1 MGNTIKRMFAPRVP
15 EGQQQQQQP
24 QQLQQ
29 QPQQLQLRQQQ
40 QQLQLR
46 QQQQQPQQLRQQQQQ
61 QQPRQI
67 HHTMPQISNLKNIKP
82 VSWKNAI
89 PFIKKGKQ
97 IVQLKTHLNNK
108 SPNNTN
114 INIPNKKCIRSKF
127 VFYFIRHAESCSNQ
141 QQTKS
146 ERYFSKLK
154 KFNSGSEIE
163 PFISDKGILDCDEKK
178 SIYTDEFK
186 KNISNYFCSCLQ
198 RAWNSGYLLFG
209 KDYIEKFMIGPY
221 LREDADSPSNLPVLY
236 NENVWRFNFFKE
248 YSNKLIEHVD
258 ALKSSPNSSAN
269 SQKPNSA
276 IQPQSNSANQSQP
289 NSASQ
294 PQPNSANSSQK
305 NRQNSKNCPRYSGDG
320 SALYPPIYY
329 ESDLDKFIL
338 WYIENFKLL
347 NKCNNSNNSNKE
359 IKVVV
364 VCHSHIIQEFVEKRM
379 TIDQFN
385 KELEKK
391 KIRNIT
397 QYKDYFKK
405 YFNYC
410 ISVNVEYN
418 TSQNT
423 RKEILKKYNENYN
436 KSLDLLQGSEYS
448 NTLKNGNKNKLQTSV
463 NIMKTMVPICGFGNI
478 CVRKIRIFDA
488 GSSELDHLSDELSPI
503 CKFSKNVNFSSKIML
518 EKINDNQINIK

>member
-1 MGNTIKRMFAPRVP
+1 MGNTIKGMFAPRVP
-15 EGQQQQQQP
+15 EGQQQP
-24 QQLQQ
+24 
-29 QPQQLQLRQQQ
+29 
-40 QQLQLR
+40 
-46 QQQQQPQQLRQQQQQ
+46 QQQQPQQQQQQQ
-61 QQPRQI
+61 QHQQQQPPQQQQQLRQI
-67 HHTMPQISNLKNIKP
+67 HHTMPQISNLKNINP
-82 VSWKNAI
+82 VSWTNAI

-108 SPNNTN
+108 SQNN

-248 YSNKLIEHVD
+248 YANKLIEHVG
-258 ALKSSPNSSAN
+258 ALKNSPNSSAN
-269 SQKPNSA
+269 QSQP
-276 IQPQSNSANQSQP
+276 NSANQSQP

-294 PQPNSANSSQK
+294 PQPNSVNSSQK

-347 NKCNNSNNSNKE
+347 NKCNNSNKE

-364 VCHSHIIQEFVEKRM
+364 VCHSHIIQEFVKKRM
-379 TIDQFN
+379 SVDKFN
-385 KELEKK
+385 EELKK
-391 KIRNIT
+391 KGINDIT
-397 QYKDYFKK
+397 KYEDYFKK

-423 RKEILKKYNENYN
+423 KKEIINKYNKNYN

-448 NTLKNGNKNKLQTSV
+448 NTLKNGNKSKLQTSV
-463 NIMKTMVPICGFGNI
+463 NTMKTMVPICGFGNI

-518 EKINDNQINIK
+518 EKIKEYKIK

>member
-15 EGQQQQQQP
+15 EGQQQPQQQQP
-24 QQLQQ
+24 QQQQ
-29 QPQQLQLRQQQ
+29 
-40 QQLQLR
+40 
-46 QQQQQPQQLRQQQQQ
+46 QQQQQPQQQPPQQ
-61 QQPRQI
+61 QI

-154 KFNSGSEIE
+154 EFNSGSEIE
-163 PFISDKGILDCDEKK
+163 PFISDKGILDCNQKK

-248 YSNKLIEHVD
+248 YANKLIEHVG
-258 ALKSSPNSSAN
+258 ALKNSPNSSAN
-269 SQKPNSA
+269 QSQP
-276 IQPQSNSANQSQP
+276 NSANQSQP

-294 PQPNSANSSQK
+294 PQPNSVNSSQK
-305 NRQNSKNCPRYSGDG
+305 NRQNSRKCPRYSGDG

-347 NKCNNSNNSNKE
+347 NKCNNSNKE

-364 VCHSHIIQEFVEKRM
+364 VCHSHIIQEFVKKRM
-379 TIDQFN
+379 SVDKFN
-385 KELEKK
+385 EELKNK
-391 KIRNIT
+391 NINNIT
-397 QYKDYFKK
+397 NYEDYFKK

-423 RKEILKKYNENYN
+423 KKEIINKYNKNYN

-448 NTLKNGNKNKLQTSV
+448 NTLKNGNKSKLQTSV
-463 NIMKTMVPICGFGNI
+463 NTMKTMVPICGFGNI
-478 CVRKIRIFDA
+478 CVRKISIFDA
-488 GSSELDHLSDELSPI
+488 GSRESENLSDELSPI

-518 EKINDNQINIK
+518 EKIK

>member
-1 MGNTIKRMFAPRVP
+1 MGNTIKGMFAPRVP
-15 EGQQQQQQP
+15 EGQQQP
-24 QQLQQ
+24 
-29 QPQQLQLRQQQ
+29 
-40 QQLQLR
+40 
-46 QQQQQPQQLRQQQQQ
+46 QQQQPQQQQQQQ
-61 QQPRQI
+61 QHQQQQPPQQQQQLRQI
-67 HHTMPQISNLKNIKP
+67 HHTMPQISNLKNINP
-82 VSWKNAI
+82 VSWTNAI

-108 SPNNTN
+108 SQNN

-248 YSNKLIEHVD
+248 YANKLIEHVG
-258 ALKSSPNSSAN
+258 ALKKSPNSRTNQS
-269 SQKPNSA
+269 
-276 IQPQSNSANQSQP
+276 QSNSANQSLTNSASQPQP

-294 PQPNSANSSQK
+294 PQPNSVNSSQK

-347 NKCNNSNNSNKE
+347 NKCNNSNKE

-364 VCHSHIIQEFVEKRM
+364 VCHSHIIQEFVKKRM
-379 TIDQFN
+379 SVDKFN
-385 KELEKK
+385 EELKK
-391 KIRNIT
+391 KGINDIT
-397 QYKDYFKK
+397 KYEDYFKK

-423 RKEILKKYNENYN
+423 KKEIINKYNKNYN

-448 NTLKNGNKNKLQTSV
+448 NTLKNGNKSKLQTSV
-463 NIMKTMVPICGFGNI
+463 NTMKTMVPICGFGNI

-518 EKINDNQINIK
+518 EKIKEYKIK

>member
-1 MGNTIKRMFAPRVP
+1 MGNTIKKMFAPRVP

-24 QQLQQ
+24 PQQHQQPPQQHQQL
-29 QPQQLQLRQQQ
+29 P
-40 QQLQLR
+40 
-46 QQQQQPQQLRQQQQQ
+46 QQQQQPPQQQQQPPQQQQQ
-61 QQPRQI
+61 QQFRQI

-82 VSWKNAI
+82 VSWTNAM

-108 SPNNTN
+108 SQHN

-163 PFISDKGILDCDEKK
+163 PFISDKGILDCNDSKQK
-178 SIYTDEFK
+178 YKDYINPK
-186 KNISNYFCSCLQ
+186 LISNYFCSCLQ
-198 RAWNSGYLLFG
+198 RTWDTAYVLFG
-209 KDYIEKFMIGPY
+209 EDTIEKFMVGPY
-221 LREDADSPSNLPVLY
+221 LKEDMKSPSNLPVLY

-248 YSNKLIEHVD
+248 YADKLIKK
-258 ALKSSPNSSAN
+258 LNQQQLQSNSTGSQSQSNSAN
-269 SQKPNSA
+269 SQK
-276 IQPQSNSANQSQP
+276 I
-289 NSASQ
+289 
-294 PQPNSANSSQK
+294 

-347 NKCNNSNNSNKE
+347 NKCNNSNNSNKKIE
-359 IKVVV
+359 VVV
-364 VCHSHIIQEFVEKRM
+364 VCHSHIIQEFVKKRM
-379 TIDQFN
+379 SFDKFN
-385 KELEKK
+385 EELKK
-391 KIRNIT
+391 KDINNIT
-397 QYKDYFKK
+397 KYEDYFKK

-423 RKEILKKYNENYN
+423 KKDIINKYNKNYN

-448 NTLKNGNKNKLQTSV
+448 NTLKNGNKSKLQTSV
-463 NIMKTMVPICGFGNI
+463 NTMKTMVPICGFGNI
-478 CVRKIRIFDA
+478 CVRKISIFDA
-488 GSSELDHLSDELSPI
+488 GSNELDHLSDELSPI

-518 EKINDNQINIK
+518 EKIK